1 MLFCGLSILKRQA
14 GKQFDVYLCEGD
26 MVVIQTKNNS
36 TIDVMD
42 IKEMLSLIDLFNL
55 ESKSKLLSIA
65 GAFSELTSEAQKF
78 MRTEE
83 ANVNRHI
90 AEAIVVNSLAQ
101 RIIGNM
107 YLKIASQNRPSK
119 LFTVATK
126 AIEWLKAY

>member
-1 MLFCGLSILKRQA
+1 
-14 GKQFDVYLCEGD
+14 

-107 YLKIASQNRPSK
+107 YLKIVSQNRPSK